1 MYLIKAGPE
10 SLHLLSEREGSLLC
24 KDRIVG
30 FYDTVKNNL
39 NFTNLI
45 VGHGFLFQKEEQEGE
60 REREREREMISKV

>member
-10 SLHLLSEREGSLLC
+10 SLHLLSQWEGSLFR

-30 FYDTVKNNL
+30 FYDTVKDNL

-45 VGHGFLFQKEEQEGE
+45 VGHGFLFEQEEQEGE
-60 REREREREMISKV
+60 REISKI